1 MTQTPPEFSN
11 AKDMKSYGET
21 DHAGTHKAL
30 KVGAERD
37 TADIRADFDRLMRDG
52 YVIIKDLISAK
63 ECAAIKSSGLPLL
76 SHTGRN
82 SFEGVQ
88 TQRVYNVLS
97 KTRTIDNL
105 AEHPRVLG
113 LLDRIFLPNYL
124 LSQSQIINIQPG
136 EAPQA
141 LHYDD
146 AFYRIPRPRPPLGF
160 GTVWAIDD
168 FTAENG
174 STVIV
179 PGSHTWAADKL
190 PKRSDAI
197 PAVMPAGSVVVF
209 LGTTWHG
216 GGHNQSSEARFAV
229 THQYCEVYMRQQEN
243 YLLELSKSTVR
254 ALSPQMRSLVGYSI
268 HPPFMGMV
276 DGRHP
281 LKTLED

>member
-1 MTQTPPEFSN
+1 MTQTPRKFSN
-11 AKDMKSYGET
+11 AKDMKAYGEK

-30 KVGAERD
+30 KAGAERD
-37 TADIRADFDRLMRDG
+37 TADIRADFDQLMREG
-52 YVIIKDLISAK
+52 YVIIENLLSA
-63 ECAAIKSSGLPLL
+63 ENCAAIKADGLTLL
-76 SHTGRN
+76 NHKGRN

-97 KTRTIDNL
+97 KTRKIDSL

-113 LLDRIFLPNYL
+113 LLDRVFLPNFL

-136 EAPQA
+136 EAAQA
-141 LHYDD
+141 LHFDD

-160 GTVWAIDD
+160 ATVWAIDD

-174 STVIV
+174 ATVIV
-179 PGSHTWAADKL
+179 PGSHAWAADKL
-190 PKRSDAI
+190 PTRDETI
-197 PAVMPAGSVVVF
+197 PAIMPAGSVVVF

-216 GGHNQSSEARFAV
+216 GGENRSADGRFAV

-254 ALSPQMRSLVGYSI
+254 ELSPQMRSLVGYSI

>member
-1 MTQTPPEFSN
+1 MTQTPRKYSD
-11 AKDMKSYGET
+11 AKDMTAYGQK
-21 DHAGTHKAL
+21 DHAKTFKAL
-30 KVGAERD
+30 KSGPERD
-37 TADIRADFDRLMRDG
+37 TAEIQADYDTLMRDG
-52 YVIIKDLISAK
+52 YVIITGLLSEQA
-63 ECAAIKSSGLPLL
+63 CAAIKASGLPLL
-76 SHTGRN
+76 NHSGRN

-97 KTRTIDNL
+97 KTRAIDSL

-124 LSQSQIINIQPG
+124 LSQSQIINIHPG

-141 LHYDD
+141 LHFDD
-146 AFYRIPRPRPPLGF
+146 AFYRIPRPRPPLGAA
-160 GTVWAIDD
+160 TVWAIDD

-174 STVIV
+174 ATVIV
-179 PGSHTWAADKL
+179 PGSHAWGADKL
-190 PKRSDAI
+190 PDRSETVQAI
-197 PAVMPAGSVVVF
+197 MPAGSVILF

-216 GGHNQSSEARFAV
+216 GGENNSNAGRFAV
-229 THQYCEVYMRQQEN
+229 THQYCEAYMRQQEN

-254 ALSPQMRSLVGYSI
+254 KLSPQMQALVGYSI